1 MLVSAVLTF
10 AFWWT
15 VLLKMIEKE
24 NILLF
29 YPRVLLWNLEVR

>member
-15 VLLKMIEKE
+15 VLLKMIKKKIYCFFTREY
-24 NILLF
+24 F
-29 YPRVLLWNLEVR
+29 YGIWK